1 MGMIFGV
8 AGGLRGWE
16 IETKTVPN
24 QGIWRSI
31 ANAGIVGLAGG
42 IIGGILFE
50 PAFWS
55 LEARNAI
62 VAGGA
67 GVAFGLL
74 FGLILGGGQACIRH
88 FSLRF
93 VLYRKNLIPWNYAQF
108 LDYATDLIFLQ
119 KVGGGYIFI
128 HRLLLEHFAQMK

>member
-1 MGMIFGV
+1 MQWSLIVILTTTLVMGMIFGV

-16 IETKTVPN
+16 IETKTISN

-42 IIGGILFE
+42 IIGGILFD

-67 GVAFGLL
+67 GVAFELL
-74 FGLILGGGQACIRH
+74 FGLILGGVVKLAYVI
-88 FSLRF
+88 LA
-93 VLYRKNLIPWNYAQF
+93 YA
-108 LDYATDLIFLQ
+108 LSYTTKI
-119 KVGGGYIFI
+119 
-128 HRLLLEHFAQMK
+128 